1 MPDEREARYRLLF
14 EEVPCYIS
22 IQDRD
27 LRIVEA
33 NRRFREDFGEGRGRQ
48 CYDVYKRRAEPC
60 LDCPVQR
67 TFQDGQVHRSEEVV
81 TSLGGERLNVL
92 VYAAPIRDDQGD
104 IRYVMEMSTN
114 ITPVRQLQSQL
125 ESVGLLIS
133 SISHGI
139 KGLLTGLDGGRYLVN
154 SALKKNDPERLR
166 KGWEMVERNVD
177 RIRGMVLNILYYAK
191 ERVPQWEPVDAA
203 ALTHEVVGLVE
214 GRARELG
221 VDLRAEVGDHAG
233 VFEADP
239 RAIRAMLVNLVENA
253 LDACRIDQ
261 RKPSHCVRLRVGG
274 CGDGGWSVPVGDCRQ
289 GTVRF
294 EVSDNGIGMDAE
306 TRDKAF
312 TLFFSSKGTEGTGLG
327 LFIAHNIVQ
336 AHGGHIHLF
345 SELGRGTTFLVD
357 LPRERTGRSIEAIR
371 PISGMAP
378 PPEPPAPGP
387 IPTGDATVPTVAVQV
402 PGWRVHV
409 ARLAAVGSSDEGP
422 MRSAIEGTLARIRQG
437 TAPWRVAAPAVARL
451 LGEPGSAEALAVS
464 IQGGAALPTQSRPE
478 RLATL
483 LALETGVPCVALDLR
498 EAREGL
504 VLRRDE
510 KGRTV
515 LAAGAQVR
523 ADLARGPLSRPADS
537 TEIVVVGCVPEEVF
551 AVVGIKS
558 VLARLL
564 LATGTYRFISEKTF
578 PRV

>member
-1 MPDEREARYRLLF
+1 MLDERDARYRLLF

-33 NRRFREDFGEGRGRQ
+33 NRRFREDFGDRIGGLCHE
-48 CYDVYKRRAEPC
+48 VYKHRADPC

-67 TFQDGQVHRSEEVV
+67 TFEDGQVHRSEEVV

-92 VYAAPIRDDQGD
+92 VYAAPLRDDRGE

-154 SALKKNDPERLR
+154 SALKKNDPDRLR

-191 ERVPQWEPVDAA
+191 ERVPQWEAVDAA
-203 ALTHEVVGLVE
+203 VLVREVAGLVE

-221 VDLRAEVGDHAG
+221 VDLLVETAPEAG

-239 RAIRAMLVNLVENA
+239 RAMRAMLVNLVENA
-253 LDACRIDQ
+253 LDACRIDP
-261 RKPSHCVRLRVGG
+261 RKPAHRVRVRAGG
-274 CGDGGWSVPVGDCRQ
+274 RGSGDWSIPIADCRAD
-289 GTVRF
+289 TVRF

-336 AHGGHIHLF
+336 AHGGHIHLH
-345 SELGRGTTFLVD
+345 SEPGFGTTFLVD
-357 LPRERTGRSIEAIR
+357 LPRERSARSSEVVR
-371 PISGMAP
+371 PTP
-378 PPEPPAPGP
+378 PTP
-387 IPTGDATVPTVAVQV
+387 
-402 PGWRVHV
+402 
-409 ARLAAVGSSDEGP
+409 
-422 MRSAIEGTLARIRQG
+422 
-437 TAPWRVAAPAVARL
+437 
-451 LGEPGSAEALAVS
+451 
-464 IQGGAALPTQSRPE
+464 
-478 RLATL
+478 
-483 LALETGVPCVALDLR
+483 
-498 EAREGL
+498 
-504 VLRRDE
+504 
-510 KGRTV
+510 
-515 LAAGAQVR
+515 
-523 ADLARGPLSRPADS
+523 
-537 TEIVVVGCVPEEVF
+537 F
-551 AVVGIKS
+551 
-558 VLARLL
+558 
-564 LATGTYRFISEKTF
+564 
-578 PRV
+578 